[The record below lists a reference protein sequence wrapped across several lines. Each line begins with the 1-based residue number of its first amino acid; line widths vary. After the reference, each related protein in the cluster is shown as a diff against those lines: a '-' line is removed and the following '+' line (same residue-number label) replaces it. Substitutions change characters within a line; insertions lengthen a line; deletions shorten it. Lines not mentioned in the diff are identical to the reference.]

1 MCGNKT
7 SIKFLKNNMRF
18 IEIDFIQ
25 LSFFFFAN
33 IKELMIFSTNQFS
46 FLIKRNSP
54 TFPSYSRTNRVII
67 LSTDN
72 YIEEQA
78 KRLGMTY
85 NEVFQDCIDEAT
97 RQLEMSFVRAKEE
110 GKRII
115 YDQTNLSIKTRKKKL
130 TKVPSI
136 YKRTVVWFQVDLEEA
151 LKRNKTREGKFIP
164 ESILKRMYHQF
175 EVPTLEE
182 GFDFVSC
189 GND

>member
-1 MCGNKT
+1 MSWTGKNMYIPELVMLCGIPCSGKSTYVNKLLT
-7 SIKFLKNNMRF
+7 YEYWKN
-18 IEIDFIQ
+18 
-25 LSFFFFAN
+25 S
-33 IKELMIFSTNQFS
+33 
-46 FLIKRNSP
+46 
-54 TFPSYSRTNRVII
+54 II

-97 RQLEMSFVRAKEE
+97 RQLEMSFVGAKEE

-115 YDQTNLSIKTRKKKL
+115 WDQTNLSIKTRKKKL
-130 TKVPSI
+130 IKVPSI

-151 LKRNKTREGKFIP
+151 LKRNETREGKFIP

>member
-1 MCGNKT
+1 MYIPEIVMLCGIPCSGKSTYVNKLLT
-7 SIKFLKNNMRF
+7 Y
-18 IEIDFIQ
+18 EYW
-25 LSFFFFAN
+25 
-33 IKELMIFSTNQFS
+33 E
-46 FLIKRNSP
+46 NS
-54 TFPSYSRTNRVII
+54 II

-115 YDQTNLSIKTRKKKL
+115 WDQTNLSIKTRKKKL

-136 YKRTVVWFQVDLEEA
+136 YKRTAVWFQVDLEEA
-151 LKRNKTREGKFIP
+151 LKRNETREGKFIP

-189 GND
+189 VND

>member
-1 MCGNKT
+1 MSWTGKNMFIPELVMLCGIPCSGKSTYVNKLLT
-7 SIKFLKNNMRF
+7 YEYWK
-18 IEIDFIQ
+18 D
-25 LSFFFFAN
+25 A
-33 IKELMIFSTNQFS
+33 
-46 FLIKRNSP
+46 
-54 TFPSYSRTNRVII
+54 II

-97 RQLEMSFVRAKEE
+97 RQLEMSFVRAKDE
-110 GKRII
+110 GKKII
-115 YDQTNLSIKTRKKKL
+115 WDQTNLSIKTRKKKL

-136 YKRTVVWFQVDLEEA
+136 YKRTAVWFQVDLEEA
-151 LKRNKTREGKFIP
+151 LKRNETREGKFIP

-175 EVPTLEE
+175 EIPTLEE

>member
-1 MCGNKT
+1 MYIPEIVMLCGIPCSGKSTYVNKLLT
-7 SIKFLKNNMRF
+7 Y
-18 IEIDFIQ
+18 EYW
-25 LSFFFFAN
+25 
-33 IKELMIFSTNQFS
+33 E
-46 FLIKRNSP
+46 NS
-54 TFPSYSRTNRVII
+54 II

-78 KRLGMTY
+78 KRLGMNY

-115 YDQTNLSIKTRKKKL
+115 WDQTNLSIKTRKKKL

-136 YKRTVVWFQVDLEEA
+136 YKRTAVWFQVDLEEA
-151 LKRNKTREGKFIP
+151 LKRNETREGKFIP

-189 GND
+189 VND

>member
-1 MCGNKT
+1 MYIPELVMLVGIPCSGKSTYVNKLRDYEYW
-7 SIKFLKNNMRF
+7 K
-18 IEIDFIQ
+18 D
-25 LSFFFFAN
+25 A
-33 IKELMIFSTNQFS
+33 
-46 FLIKRNSP
+46 
-54 TFPSYSRTNRVII
+54 VV

-115 YDQTNLSIKTRKKKL
+115 WDQTNLSIKTRKKKL
-130 TKVPSI
+130 IKVPSI
-136 YKRTVVWFQVDLEEA
+136 YKRTAVWFQVDLEEA
-151 LKRNKTREGKFIP
+151 LKRNGTREGKFIP

-189 GND
+189 VND

>member
-1 MCGNKT
+1 MPEAIFLVGIPCSGKSTYVNKLRDYEYW
-7 SIKFLKNNMRF
+7 K
-18 IEIDFIQ
+18 D
-25 LSFFFFAN
+25 A
-33 IKELMIFSTNQFS
+33 
-46 FLIKRNSP
+46 
-54 TFPSYSRTNRVII
+54 VV

-97 RQLEMSFVRAKEE
+97 RQLEMSFVRAKDE
-110 GKRII
+110 GKKII
-115 YDQTNLSIKTRKKKL
+115 WDQTNLSIKTRKKKL
-130 TKVPSI
+130 IKVPSI

-175 EVPTLEE
+175 EIPTLEE
-182 GFDFVSC
+182 GFDFVSWAY
-189 GND
+189 D

>member
-1 MCGNKT
+1 MSWTGKNMYIPEIVMLCGIPCSGKSTYVNKLLT
-7 SIKFLKNNMRF
+7 Y
-18 IEIDFIQ
+18 EYW
-25 LSFFFFAN
+25 
-33 IKELMIFSTNQFS
+33 E
-46 FLIKRNSP
+46 NS
-54 TFPSYSRTNRVII
+54 II

-115 YDQTNLSIKTRKKKL
+115 WDQTNLSIKTRKKKL

-136 YKRTVVWFQVDLEEA
+136 YKRTAVWFQVDLEEA
-151 LKRNKTREGKFIP
+151 LKRNGTREGKFIP

-189 GND
+189 VND

>member
-1 MCGNKT
+1 MSWTGKNMFIPELVMLCGIPCSGKSTYVNKLLT
-7 SIKFLKNNMRF
+7 YEYWK
-18 IEIDFIQ
+18 D
-25 LSFFFFAN
+25 A
-33 IKELMIFSTNQFS
+33 
-46 FLIKRNSP
+46 
-54 TFPSYSRTNRVII
+54 II

-115 YDQTNLSIKTRKKKL
+115 WDQTNLSIKTRKKKL

-151 LKRNKTREGKFIP
+151 LKRNGTREGKFIP

>member
-1 MCGNKT
+1 MYIPEIVMLCGIPCSGKSTYVNKLLT
-7 SIKFLKNNMRF
+7 Y
-18 IEIDFIQ
+18 EYW
-25 LSFFFFAN
+25 
-33 IKELMIFSTNQFS
+33 E
-46 FLIKRNSP
+46 NS
-54 TFPSYSRTNRVII
+54 II

-97 RQLEMSFVRAKEE
+97 RQLEMSFVGAKEE

-115 YDQTNLSIKTRKKKL
+115 WDQTNLSIKTRKKKL

-151 LKRNKTREGKFIP
+151 LKRNETREGKFIP

>member
-1 MCGNKT
+1 MSWTGKNMFIPELVMLCGIPCSGK
-7 SIKFLKNNMRF
+7 
-18 IEIDFIQ
+18 
-25 LSFFFFAN
+25 
-33 IKELMIFSTNQFS
+33 STYMDK
-46 FLIKRNSP
+46 LRAYEYWKDA
-54 TFPSYSRTNRVII
+54 VV

-110 GKRII
+110 GKKII
-115 YDQTNLSIKTRKKKL
+115 WDQTNLSIKTRKKKL
-130 TKVPSI
+130 IKVPSI

-151 LKRNKTREGKFIP
+151 LKRNETREGKFIP

>member
-1 MCGNKT
+1 MSWTGKNMFMPELVMLCGIPCSGKSTYVNKLLAYEYWKDA
-7 SIKFLKNNMRF
+7 I
-18 IEIDFIQ
+18 
-25 LSFFFFAN
+25 
-33 IKELMIFSTNQFS
+33 
-46 FLIKRNSP
+46 
-54 TFPSYSRTNRVII
+54 V

-115 YDQTNLSIKTRKKKL
+115 WDQTNLSIKTRKKKL
-130 TKVPSI
+130 IKVPSI
-136 YKRTVVWFQVDLEEA
+136 YKRTVVWFRVDLEEA
-151 LKRNKTREGKFIP
+151 LKRNGTREGKFIP

>member
-1 MCGNKT
+1 MSWTGKNMFIPELVMLCGIPCSGK
-7 SIKFLKNNMRF
+7 
-18 IEIDFIQ
+18 
-25 LSFFFFAN
+25 
-33 IKELMIFSTNQFS
+33 STYMDK
-46 FLIKRNSP
+46 LRAYEYWKDA
-54 TFPSYSRTNRVII
+54 VV

-115 YDQTNLSIKTRKKKL
+115 WDQTNLSIKTRKKKL

-151 LKRNKTREGKFIP
+151 LKRNGTREGKFIP

>member
-1 MCGNKT
+1 MSWTGKNMYIPELVMLCGIPCSGKSTYVNKLLT
-7 SIKFLKNNMRF
+7 YEYWEN
-18 IEIDFIQ
+18 
-25 LSFFFFAN
+25 A
-33 IKELMIFSTNQFS
+33 
-46 FLIKRNSP
+46 
-54 TFPSYSRTNRVII
+54 VV

-115 YDQTNLSIKTRKKKL
+115 WDQTNLSIKTRKKKL
-130 TKVPSI
+130 IKVPSI
-136 YKRTVVWFQVDLEEA
+136 YKRTVVWFQVELEEA
-151 LKRNKTREGKFIP
+151 LKRNETREGKFIP

>member
-1 MCGNKT
+1 MSWTGKNMYIPELVMLVGIPCSGKSTYVNK
-7 SIKFLKNNMRF
+7 L
-18 IEIDFIQ
+18 
-25 LSFFFFAN
+25 
-33 IKELMIFSTNQFS
+33 
-46 FLIKRNSP
+46 
-54 TFPSYSRTNRVII
+54 RTYEYWENAVV

-115 YDQTNLSIKTRKKKL
+115 WDQTNLSIKTRKKKL
-130 TKVPSI
+130 IKVPSI

-175 EVPTLEE
+175 EIPTLEE

>member
-1 MCGNKT
+1 MYIPELVMLCGIPCSGKSTYVNK
-7 SIKFLKNNMRF
+7 LRDY
-18 IEIDFIQ
+18 EYW
-25 LSFFFFAN
+25 
-33 IKELMIFSTNQFS
+33 E
-46 FLIKRNSP
+46 NS
-54 TFPSYSRTNRVII
+54 VV

-115 YDQTNLSIKTRKKKL
+115 WDQTNLSIKTRKKKL

-151 LKRNKTREGKFIP
+151 LKRNGTREGKFIP

>member
-1 MCGNKT
+1 MFIPELVMLCGIPCSGKSTYVNK
-7 SIKFLKNNMRF
+7 LRAYEYWEN
-18 IEIDFIQ
+18 
-25 LSFFFFAN
+25 A
-33 IKELMIFSTNQFS
+33 
-46 FLIKRNSP
+46 
-54 TFPSYSRTNRVII
+54 VV

-72 YIEEQA
+72 YIEEQS

-115 YDQTNLSIKTRKKKL
+115 WDQTNLSIKTRKKKL

-151 LKRNKTREGKFIP
+151 LKRNETRKGKFIP